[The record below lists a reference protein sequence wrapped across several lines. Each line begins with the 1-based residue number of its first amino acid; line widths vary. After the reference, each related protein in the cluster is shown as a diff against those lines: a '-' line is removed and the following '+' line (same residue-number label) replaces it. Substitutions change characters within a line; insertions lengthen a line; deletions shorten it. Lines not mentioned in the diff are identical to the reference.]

1 MTVAE
6 LSRPGT
12 PGEAVDGMTPHL
24 VAEPTTGSACAAVLA
39 AAAASRLSTVIRG
52 GGTKSG
58 WGRPVDAVHLV
69 VSTKSLGNLLVHRD
83 GDLTVTVGAGVT
95 LARLNTTL
103 SARGQWLP
111 VDSAFVGAT
120 VGGAL
125 ATNDSGPLRQRFG
138 TPRDLLIGITL
149 ALTDGHVVKSGG
161 TVVKNVAGY
170 DLGKLVT
177 GSYGGLAAIVDATF
191 KLLPLPH
198 ASATLRAVYADPE
211 PLAADAA
218 ALAAGQL
225 EPVAFDV
232 RAADTSDGPRWTLFV
247 RFASSPA
254 AVSTQLEAA
263 RALVRGESTA
273 LREGL
278 ETRAWS
284 EQVGLAW
291 EGAPSTALGAG
302 PSTALGAGPSAALGA
317 GAVVRCSWLPSRLG
331 EILALVR
338 ALRAECGVTLT
349 GRVGTGTGLL
359 RITGPDPSVAA
370 AVERLRLDSS
380 PVGHV
385 VLLRGSRALR
395 TQVDVWGAAPSAP
408 AAALKRAL
416 DPTGILNAGR
426 GPL

>member
-1 MTVAE
+1 MTVLQQGRAG
-6 LSRPGT
+6 SA
-12 PGEAVDGMTPHL
+12 GEAIDGITPQL
-24 VAEPTTGSACAAVLA
+24 VAEPTSGEACAAVLA
-39 AAAASRLSTVIRG
+39 AAAGGRVPTVIRG
-52 GGTKSG
+52 SGTKSG
-58 WGRPVDAVHLV
+58 WGRPLDVVDLV
-69 VSTKSLGNLLVHRD
+69 VSTKSLNNLLVHRD
-83 GDLTVTVGAGVT
+83 GDLTVTVGAGLT

-120 VGGAL
+120 NGGTL

-149 ALTDGHVVKSGG
+149 ALTDGRVVKSGG

-177 GSYGGLAAIVDATF
+177 GSYGALAAIVDATF

-198 ASATLRAVYADPE
+198 ASATLRAVYSDPE

-218 ALAAGQL
+218 AISAGQF
-225 EPVAFDV
+225 EPLAFDV
-232 RAADTSDGPRWTLFV
+232 RAADTADGLRRTLLV

-254 AVSTQLEAA
+254 AVATQLDAA
-263 RALVRGESTA
+263 RALVHGETTA

-278 ETRAWS
+278 EGRAWS
-284 EQVGLAW
+284 EQVGHAW
-291 EGAPSTALGAG
+291 EGDAT
-302 PSTALGAGPSAALGA
+302 
-317 GAVVRCSWLPSRLG
+317 VVRCSWLPSRLG
-331 EILALVR
+331 EVLALVR
-338 ALRAECGVTLT
+338 TLRAECGVTFT
-349 GRVGTGTGLL
+349 GRVGTGSGLL
-359 RITGPDPSVAA
+359 RLAGEDA
-370 AVERLRLDSS
+370 AVEGAILRLRLDAS

-385 VLLRGSRALR
+385 VVLRGSRALR
-395 TQVDVWGAAPSAP
+395 SQVDVWGAAPSAP